1 MELYF
6 CTRCGISIPQVEVE
20 NGSAGGDGGNYFCA
34 EHRAPAAEAPAAGGA
49 QDSGAVDDLD
59 VELLFCSNCR
69 VSIPMTD
76 ARSGRA
82 RRQYGSMLCA
92 VCAKADP
99 GERAARRDMD
109 GTPAITGEA

>member
-6 CTRCGISIPQVEVE
+6 CTRCGISIPQVEVDS
-20 NGSAGGDGGNYFCA
+20 GSAGGDGGKYYCT
-34 EHRAPAAEAPAAGGA
+34 EHRVPAATATAEGVPDTDVG
-49 QDSGAVDDLD
+49 LNPD

-69 VSIPMTD
+69 VSIPMSD

-82 RRQYGSMLCA
+82 RKQYGSILCA

-99 GERAARRDMD
+99 GERAVRR
-109 GTPAITGEA
+109 